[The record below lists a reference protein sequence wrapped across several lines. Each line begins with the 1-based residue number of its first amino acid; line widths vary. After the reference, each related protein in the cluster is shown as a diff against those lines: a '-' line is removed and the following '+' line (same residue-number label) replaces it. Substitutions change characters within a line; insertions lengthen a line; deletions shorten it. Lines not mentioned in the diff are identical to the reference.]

1 MACEDFEVLS
11 TVYVGYDNA
20 VTIIPYSD
28 ISGRVNYDMT
38 DVTEVTASADL
49 TSSITSGDAIEASSE
64 DTPVTITW
72 GQVGTEWR
80 IALKVGLFVGIAAG
94 DYKLRVVIIEP
105 AYPNGLVLT
114 DELLVTVVGVL

>member
-1 MACEDFEVLS
+1 MSCEDLESLS

-28 ISGRVNYDMT
+28 ISGRINYDMT

-49 TSSITSGDAIEASSE
+49 TSSVVSGDAIDASSD

-72 GQVGTEWR
+72 GLVGTEWR
-80 IALKVGLFVGIAAG
+80 ISLKVGLFVGIAAG

-105 AYPNGLVLT
+105 AYPNGLVIT
-114 DELLVTVVGVL
+114 DELLVTVVAAP